1 LVRRDAGRS
10 GVLLSFVPSVGVEPG
25 WRTPGFSLDSGG
37 YVQHPVGRRR
47 FHLLDEDWRL
57 RCHLWVDLDP
67 LPGLRWAS
75 VADDECCD
83 RCLDATCAA
92 VSELEGRCDRLPASE
107 FFGLPVCEWHQSGG
121 WHFTRIGPRLI
132 ATLNR

>member
-1 LVRRDAGRS
+1 M
-10 GVLLSFVPSVGVEPG
+10 SFVPSVGVEPG

-57 RCHLWVDLDP
+57 RCHLWVDADP

-83 RCLDATCAA
+83 LCRDATCASI
-92 VSELEGRCDRLPASE
+92 SESEGRCDRVPASE
-107 FFGLPVCEWHQSGG
+107 FQGLPICERHQSGD
-121 WHFTRIGPRLI
+121 WQLTRIGPRLI
-132 ATLNR
+132 ATPTL